1 MQVSRVDATL
11 GALVTDVELRSLDDT
26 AINNILDAWHECGVL
41 VFPDQHLTDDEQIAF
56 SRHFGAFER
65 GLSPESTHKLARITN
80 LTPAGEVAEPT
91 SLQVRF
97 HEGNTDWHS
106 DSSYKN
112 VGAKA
117 SILSARQVPAEG
129 GETEWADM
137 RAAWDALDV
146 DTQQSLEDKI
156 AVHSFA
162 YSHSWH
168 GGLEMVGENIRFL
181 PPVEH
186 PVVRVHPA
194 TGRKNLF
201 VGRHASHIVG
211 EDELESRLLLQKL
224 TDDGAKAPRLWKHP
238 WRSGDI
244 AIWDN
249 RCVLH
254 RGHLWPLT
262 QPRSMVRTTIAGDDP
277 DNEWA
282 MSA

>member
-11 GALVTDVELRSLDDT
+11 GALVTDVDLRSPDDST
-26 AINNILDAWHECGVL
+26 IREILDAWHQFGVL
-41 VFPDQHLTDDEQIAF
+41 VFPDQHLTDDEQISF
-56 SRHFGAFER
+56 SKHFGAFER
-65 GLSPESTHKLARITN
+65 GLNPASTNKLAHISN
-80 LTPAGEVAEPT
+80 LTPEGAVAEPT

-97 HEGNTDWHS
+97 HEGNTHWHT
-106 DSSYKN
+106 DSSYKS

-117 SILSARQVPAEG
+117 SILSARQVPNEG

-137 RAAWDALDV
+137 RAAWDILDRE
-146 DTQQSLEDKI
+146 TQQWLEDKV

-168 GGLEMVGENIRFL
+168 GGLETVGDNIRYL
-181 PPVEH
+181 QPVQH
-186 PVVRVHPA
+186 PVVRVHPE

-211 EDELESRLLLQKL
+211 EDEYASRALLKKL
-224 TDDGAKAPRLWKHP
+224 TSDGAQSPRLWKYT
-238 WRSGDI
+238 WQSGDI

-254 RGHLWPLT
+254 RGHRWPLT
-262 QPRSMVRTTIAGDDP
+262 QARSMVRTTIAGDDP
-277 DNEWA
+277 NNAWA
-282 MSA
+282 MTA